1 SCRARGR
8 KTRERGRSRA
18 AAAVQ
23 RRFIGA
29 RGVTMSSGSPLSSSP
44 LRALLWL
51 ATWYPGRSW
60 DEDWDKLEDKGLRDK
75 KCVPCNL
82 KELRPMAKDAAHT
95 LMPHGF

>member
-1 SCRARGR
+1 MLFLYSLV
-8 KTRERGRSRA
+8 SLN
-18 AAAVQ
+18 
-23 RRFIGA
+23 FF
-29 RGVTMSSGSPLSSSP
+29 L
-44 LRALLWL
+44 LRL

-95 LMPHGF
+95 LMPHGNYFVP